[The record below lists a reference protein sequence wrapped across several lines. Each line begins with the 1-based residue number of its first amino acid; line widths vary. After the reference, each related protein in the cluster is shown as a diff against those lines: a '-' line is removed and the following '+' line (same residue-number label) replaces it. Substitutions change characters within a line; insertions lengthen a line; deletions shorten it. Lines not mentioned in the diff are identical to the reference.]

1 MIDREKVTAI
11 FRRMDGYMRQLRLMA
26 AKPREQV
33 VEDPVSFAATEH
45 FLQLCAESCLDVA
58 NHVISAERLRAPKDY
73 ADAFAVLGENRIVPA
88 ALLPKLQAIARFRN
102 LVVHLY
108 WEVDSNRVYDILR
121 NHLDDFQAFEDCI
134 LEYLRDD

>member
-33 VEDPVSFAATEH
+33 VEDPVSYAATEH

-58 NHVISAERLRAPKDY
+58 NHIISAERLRAPKDY
-73 ADAFAVLGENRIVPA
+73 ADAFAVLGENHIVPA